1 MLLGLAKVLTRI
13 SHLEAQG
20 PGQIHHPP
28 TLAARR
34 PHLPRQVLL
43 VPLMYVVRMKV
54 QYGKR
59 QMREEGSGRR
69 LVVVLI
75 G

>member
-13 SHLEAQG
+13 SHLEVQD
-20 PGQIHHPP
+20 PEQTPHLP
-28 TLAARR
+28 TSAALR

-43 VPLMYVVRMKV
+43 MPLMYVVRTKA

-59 QMREEGSGRR
+59 RMREEGSGRR